1 LHVVGLQ
8 TASKIMRVHK
18 AQESEPDLHI
28 APGSSFQTSPSFLI
42 TALGNKLTVSA
53 ERTLRQKLDVSL
65 MEWRVLAVLAVEPAA
80 PPGRIIGLVGV
91 NKAAVSRA
99 VNSLEQRGLVRR
111 VGAKDHGLRT
121 HLYLT
126 RSGTALHARGELAR
140 HAAEGALMR
149 GLSARDRN
157 RLLGF
162 LNHLMGNADHLIAP
176 SRT

>member
-1 LHVVGLQ
+1 
-8 TASKIMRVHK
+8 MRAAK
-18 AQESEPDLHI
+18 GPNQDLDPRTV
-28 APGSSFQTSPSFLI
+28 AATFRTSPSFLI
-42 TALGNKLTVSA
+42 TALGNKLTLRA

-80 PPGRIIGLVGV
+80 PPGRIIRLVGV

-121 HLYLT
+121 LLYLT
-126 RSGTALHARGELAR
+126 RSGVALHARGEVAR
-140 HAAEGALMR
+140 HAAEATLLS
-149 GLSARDRN
+149 GLSPRDRN

-162 LNHLMGNADHLIAP
+162 LNHLMGNADHLISQA
-176 SRT
+176 